1 MARQSLRLGLVG
13 GGPGSFIG
21 PVHRMAAC
29 LDAHFMLAA
38 GAFSR
43 TLEKSRAQA
52 ERWGLSPDRAYDG
65 IDAMIAGER
74 RREDGIQAIAIATP
88 NDSHFAIAKAALEAG
103 LPVICDKP
111 MTATLAEAEAL
122 APIVAASGLP
132 FALTYTYT
140 GYAMIREAR
149 ARIAAGAIG
158 RVRKIMVDYPQGWLA
173 DPIERDNAQAGWR
186 TDPGRAGAGGAI
198 GDIGVHAFQLAE
210 YVSGLQAEQLIADL
224 PRVVPGRQL
233 DDDCNILLRFAGG
246 VPAVLTASQIATG
259 ERNGLRLRIYGET
272 GGIEWCHDAPGDLI
286 LRWPDARTEIVHAGA
301 PGISASAQQA
311 IRLPAGH
318 PEGFIEAFATLY
330 TDFADAIHGAGDLL
344 DGLLPGIGDGLRSM
358 RFVDTAIRSHEARAW
373 LPFPGKA
380 S

>member
-1 MARQSLRLGLVG
+1 MAQPILRLGLVG

-29 LDAHFMLAA
+29 LDARFALVA

-43 TLEKSRAQA
+43 DIGKSRARA
-52 ERWGLSPDRAYDG
+52 ATWGLAEDRAYDG
-65 IDAMIAGER
+65 IDAMLAGEAGR
-74 RREDGIQAIAIATP
+74 DDGIQAVAIATP

-122 APIVAASGLP
+122 APIVAASGRP
-132 FALTYTYT
+132 FVLTYTYT

-149 ARIAAGAIG
+149 ARIADGAIG

-173 DPIERDNAQAGWR
+173 EPIEDSNAQAGWR
-186 TDPGRAGAGGAI
+186 TDPHRAGQGGAI

-210 YVSGLQAEQLIADL
+210 YVSGLAARELIADL
-224 PRVVPGRQL
+224 PRVVPGRRL
-233 DDDCNILLRFAGG
+233 DDDCNVLLRFEGQ
-246 VPAVLTASQIATG
+246 VPGLLTASQIATG
-259 ERNGLRLRIYGET
+259 ERNGLRLRVYGEK
-272 GGIEWCHDAPGDLI
+272 GGIEWDHDAPGKLT
-286 LRWPDARTEIVHAGA
+286 LRWPDARTEILHAGG
-301 PGISASAQQA
+301 PGLHPTAQRA
-311 IRLPAGH
+311 TRLPAGH

-330 TDFADAIHGAGDLL
+330 SGFADAVAGKQDDV

-358 RFVDTAIRSHEARAW
+358 RFIDLAVRSHEARAW
-373 LPFPGKA
+373 LPFPEDTP
-380 S
+380 

>member
-1 MARQSLRLGLVG
+1 MTQRSLRLGLLG

-21 PVHRMAAC
+21 AVHRMAAI
-29 LDAHFMLAA
+29 LDDRFTLVA

-43 TLEKSRAQA
+43 SIEKSQTQA
-52 ERWGLSPDRAYDG
+52 ARWGVAPDRAYDG
-65 IDAMIAGER
+65 IEAMLAGENT
-74 RREDGIQAIAIATP
+74 REDGIEAVAIATP
-88 NDSHFAIAKAALEAG
+88 NDSHFAIARAAMEAG

-149 ARIAAGAIG
+149 ARVAAGTIG

-173 DPIERDNAQAGWR
+173 EAIEGENVQAGWR
-186 TDPGRAGAGGAI
+186 TDPSRAGAGGAI

-210 YVSGLQAEQLIADL
+210 YVSGLEAAELVADL

-246 VPAVLTASQIATG
+246 VPGVLTASQIATG
-259 ERNGLRLRIYGET
+259 ERNGLRLRVYGDK
-272 GGIEWCHDAPGDLI
+272 GGLEWCHDAPGELI
-286 LRWPDARTEIVHAGA
+286 LRWRDARTEIIHAGA
-301 PGISASAQQA
+301 PSLSLDAQRA
-311 IRLPAGH
+311 IRLPSGH

-330 TDFADAIHGAGDLL
+330 ADFADAIAGTQGRL
-344 DGLLPGIGDGLRSM
+344 DAVLPGIREGLRSM
-358 RFVDTAIRSHEARAW
+358 RFIDCAVRSDEARAW
-373 LPFPGKA
+373 LPIPGEA
-380 S
+380 A

>member
-1 MARQSLRLGLVG
+1 MIGRPLRLGLLG

-21 PVHRMAAC
+21 AVHRMAAC
-29 LDAHFMLAA
+29 LDGRFTLVA

-43 TLEKSRAQA
+43 SLDKSRTQA
-52 ERWGLSPDRAYDG
+52 ARWGVAPDRAYDG
-65 IDAMIAGER
+65 IEAMLTGER
-74 RREDGIQAIAIATP
+74 RREDGMEAVAIATP

-103 LPVICDKP
+103 FPVICDKP

-173 DPIERDNAQAGWR
+173 DAIEDENVQASWR
-186 TDPGRAGAGGAI
+186 TDPARAGAGGAI

-210 YVSGLQAEQLIADL
+210 YVSGLQAAELVADL
-224 PRVVPGRQL
+224 PRVVAGRRL
-233 DDDCNILLRFAGG
+233 DDDCNILLRFTGE
-246 VPAVLTASQIATG
+246 VPGVLTASQIATG
-259 ERNGLRLRIYGET
+259 ERNGLKLRVYGDK
-272 GGIEWCHDAPGDLI
+272 GGLEWCHDAPGELV
-286 LRWPDARTEIVHAGA
+286 LGWPDARTEIIHAGA
-301 PGISASAQQA
+301 PGFAADAQRA
-311 IRLPAGH
+311 IRLPSGH

-330 TDFADAIHGAGDLL
+330 SDFADTIGGKPGRRDAA
-344 DGLLPGIGDGLRSM
+344 LPGIRDGLRSM
-358 RFVDTAIRSHEARAW
+358 RFIDCAVRSHEARAW
-373 LPFPGKA
+373 LPFPGDA
-380 S
+380 A